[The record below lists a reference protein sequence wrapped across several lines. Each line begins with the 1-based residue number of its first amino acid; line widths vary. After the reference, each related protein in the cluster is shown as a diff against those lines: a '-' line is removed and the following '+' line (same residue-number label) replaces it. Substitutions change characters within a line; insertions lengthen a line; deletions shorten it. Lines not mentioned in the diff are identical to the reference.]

1 MTGDSQ
7 LTADRADEVVQAA
20 SRLLA
25 RRTGAPVHLGD
36 AVDLGGSER
45 TIVLRVR
52 PRENPFSLPRTLVVK
67 KILSARDLN
76 EDAVQESFLREAV
89 SYQFAN
95 SLPLRHRPGAAL
107 VAHDP
112 DERILVLEDLGSGPT
127 LSDVLCDD
135 DPVLAQRGLIAW
147 AQALGRMHAATA
159 GREDDFAALLR
170 HTGRTRWSDPLEGP
184 ARQALAGLPAV
195 LHSSLGVDTP
205 PAVATRAARTTHLF
219 GRGGHRAFSP
229 ADLCPDNAMTN
240 AGGVQFLD
248 FEGGG
253 FRDVVLDAACALVP
267 FPACWCVPRISAEQ
281 GEKLVQ
287 AWRAEVVAAWPQLG
301 DDGVLRERMFDAHLL
316 WAWLSTWWF
325 LPSHPTR
332 RDPSSEHPLAR
343 PPRQALE
350 LRWRRLAETAEGL
363 GEGPTAQYAHSVAA
377 AFESDPGR

>member
-1 MTGDSQ
+1 MTGDAE
-7 LTADRADEVVQAA
+7 LTSDRTDEVVQAA

-25 RRTGAPVHLGD
+25 RRTGAPVPLGD

-45 TIVLRVR
+45 TVVLRVR

-76 EDAVQESFLREAV
+76 DDAVQESFLREAV

-95 SLPLRHRPGAAL
+95 SLPLHHRPGAAL

-112 DERILVLEDLGSGPT
+112 HERILVLEDLGAGPT
-127 LSDVLCDD
+127 LSDVLLDD
-135 DPVLAQRGLIAW
+135 DPVLAQRGLVAW

-159 GREDDFAALLR
+159 GREDDFAVLLR
-170 HTGRTRWSDPLEGP
+170 HTGRTRWADPLEGP
-184 ARQALAGLPAV
+184 ARQALAGLPEV
-195 LHSSLGVDTP
+195 LQASLGVKTP
-205 PAVATRAARTTHLF
+205 PGVAARVTRTTHLF

-229 ADLCPDNAMTN
+229 ADLCPDNAMIN
-240 AGGVQFLD
+240 AEGVKFLD

-253 FRDVVLDAACALVP
+253 FRDVMLDAACALVP
-267 FPACWCVPRISAEQ
+267 FPACWCVPPISAVQAED
-281 GEKLVQ
+281 LVQ

-301 DDGVLRERMFDAHLL
+301 DDVVLRERMFDAHLL

-343 PPRQALE
+343 PPAEALA
-350 LRWRRLAETAEGL
+350 LRWRRLAETADGL
-363 GEGPTAQYAHSVAA
+363 GEGETAQHAHSVATA
-377 AFESDPGR
+377 LEAGTGR